1 MENRSS
7 QVTIIYWLVN
17 EFFSLFRNN
26 MRRVS
31 LLNFLQYASG
41 YSSSTVQQFN
51 RVGVRKA
58 WKNWLSIQKRR
69 NATVFAVRVLK
80 AGCQNIHLNI

>member
-7 QVTIIYWLVN
+7 QVIIIYWLVN

-41 YSSSTVQQFN
+41 YSSSTVQQGWSEESVEELAVN
-51 RVGVRKA
+51 SEETKRDCVRRK
-58 WKNWLSIQKRR
+58 SPQKL
-69 NATVFAVRVLK
+69 AVK
-80 AGCQNIHLNI
+80 TFT